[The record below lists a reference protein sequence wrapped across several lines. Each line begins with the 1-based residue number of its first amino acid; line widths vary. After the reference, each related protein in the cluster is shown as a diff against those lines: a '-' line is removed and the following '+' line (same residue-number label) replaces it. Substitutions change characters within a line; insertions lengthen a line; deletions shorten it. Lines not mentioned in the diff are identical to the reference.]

1 MESDTSPPNQTQTNQ
16 TLVHVLL
23 ESWLGPGSLLSEM
36 GNMLL
41 GILLGEFLHRIIL
54 VLEEHCN
61 LNTSYEGRV
70 TKLLGKVF
78 SNCHNQ
84 SLTVPF
90 LLTVGTGLLCIS
102 SNTVPTLEILR
113 NVTSVSLVYLMMRTF
128 GGLDNTLEDLEV
140 LEENNSDLGPGL
152 AINYWFSFLK
162 CIVMPWERKVT
173 DCKGNRY
180 FDLIG
185 VLDDLEYTANHTR
198 SENLMEHDGAVIT
211 KPVAAEGGPEF
222 TVFKKFIVLLP
233 SDCNLKIRSVSDWE
247 KENVFLY
254 CHPDVPANTKECQC
268 KDSCRCLH
276 RNCSHNF
283 GFKVDPVLRT
293 PAKRVTVYW
302 IYEREEDE
310 CQGRNGQGR
319 KIFLMFDF
327 PMLLQSSMGP
337 GRGWEEEDR
346 PGARHRNIASF
357 KDTLVKCLSPPDYNK
372 VRHLVT
378 FHQYKVGDGRKMSAR
393 LRERVLLDGGG
404 RF

>member
-1 MESDTSPPNQTQTNQ
+1 VGTSQLNQ
-16 TLVHVLL
+16 TLTNQSLVHVWL
-23 ESWLGPGSLLSEM
+23 EACLGPRSIISEL

-41 GILLGEFLHRIIL
+41 GLLLGELLHRF
-54 VLEEHCN
+54 VLMFDELKH
-61 LNTSYEGRV
+61 LQTKYEGGV

-90 LLTVGTGLLCIS
+90 LLTVGSGLLCIS
-102 SNTVPTLEILR
+102 SNTVPTLDILK
-113 NVTSVSLVYLMMRTF
+113 NVVTVALVYAMMRSC
-128 GGLDNTLEDLEV
+128 GALDNTLEDLEV

-162 CIVMPWERKVT
+162 WIVMPWERMVT
-173 DCKGNRY
+173 DGQRNR
-180 FDLIG
+180 FNSLTD
-185 VLDDLEYTANHTR
+185 VLEALEYNV
-198 SENLMEHDGAVIT
+198 NLPRCDNFVEHDGAVVT
-211 KPVAAEGGPEF
+211 KPVAAGGGQEF
-222 TVFKKFIVLLP
+222 TIFKKFIVLLP

-254 CHPDVPANTKECQC
+254 CHPDIPPNTKECEC

-276 RNCSHNF
+276 RNCCHNF
-283 GFKVDPVLRT
+283 AFKVDPVLRT

-310 CQGRNGQGR
+310 WQGRHGQAQGR

-337 GRGWEEEDR
+337 GRGWEEADR
-346 PGARHRNIASF
+346 PGARDSNITSF
-357 KDTLVKCLSPPDYNK
+357 RETLARCLSPPDYK
-372 VRHLVT
+372 RVRHLVT
-378 FHQYKVGDGRKMSAR
+378 FHQYKVGDGRKMSAQ
-393 LRERVLLDGGG
+393 LRERVLLEGGS
-404 RF
+404 RY